1 MIIIAGWIS
10 CVLYRT
16 NQAFSARPNSIDPMA
31 TSSSGS
37 KTRDVMVLRNI
48 DFVIERAKTF
58 QLVRILASQ
67 NVLYKF
73 IKSFTM
79 AVKSMFDPK
88 DMVSLNPCVFTHTDI
103 GTGLSPSWYVI
114 STVSYSCFILTLICQ
129 AQPD

>member
-1 MIIIAGWIS
+1 MRDGFLVYSI
-10 CVLYRT
+10 VLTSPSPHAQTLSTPWRH
-16 NQAFSARPNSIDPMA
+16 QAQ
-31 TSSSGS
+31 GS